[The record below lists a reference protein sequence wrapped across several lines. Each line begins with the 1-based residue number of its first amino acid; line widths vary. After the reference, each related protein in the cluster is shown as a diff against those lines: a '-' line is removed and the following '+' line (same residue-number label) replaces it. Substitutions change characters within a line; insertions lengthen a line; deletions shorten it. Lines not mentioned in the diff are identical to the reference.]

1 MKNQLKR
8 HPTTYMRLTSEPIP
22 DFRHIA
28 KTWVKQR
35 DVNLTNLA
43 SITGFSRQ
51 TLSKWLGGTVDYNMG
66 VDTVDLIFREMRKY
80 DNAKAKKKRSR
91 RSR

>member
-8 HPTTYMRLTSEPIP
+8 HPTTYMRLTIEPIP

-51 TLSKWLGGTVDYNMG
+51 TLSKWLGGNVDYNMG

>member
-1 MKNQLKR
+1 MKNK
-8 HPTTYMRLTSEPIP
+8 PKSSTYMRLTIEPIP

-51 TLSKWLGGTVDYNMG
+51 TLSKWLGGNVDYNMG

>member
-1 MKNQLKR
+1 MKNK
-8 HPTTYMRLTSEPIP
+8 PKSSTYMRLPIEPIP
-22 DFRHIA
+22 AFRHIA
-28 KTWVKQR
+28 KTRVTHR

-51 TLSKWLGGTVDYNMG
+51 TLSKWLGGNVDYNMG

>member
-1 MKNQLKR
+1 MKNHLKR
-8 HPTTYMRLTSEPIP
+8 HPTTYMRITIEPVP

-28 KTWVKQR
+28 KTWIRQR

-51 TLSKWLGGTVDYNMG
+51 TLSKWLGGTVDYNIG
-66 VDTVDLIFREMRKY
+66 VDTVDIIFCEMRKY
-80 DNAKAKKKRSR
+80 DNAKAKQKRNR
-91 RSR
+91 